1 MAGRVKGA
9 KPKAGAAWKEKQR
22 RAGGRRQT
30 GASVGSGVLKPAG
43 LVKTLTW
50 SGGVLG
56 PRFQIITLVELWSGG
71 CKFSKRGMQ

>member
-1 MAGRVKGA
+1 M
-9 KPKAGAAWKEKQR
+9 
-22 RAGGRRQT
+22 
-30 GASVGSGVLKPAG
+30 GSGVLKPEG